1 MPELPT
7 NAKVVAGFSP
17 FDGTFIVNEKV
28 IGDEMIDDEDLIM
41 KYVVLP
47 LYNTRMI
54 PQFY

>member
-47 LYNTRMI
+47 LYNSRMI
-54 PQFY
+54 LQFY